1 MLIRVAVYRMAFAI
15 MEFEGYRKGSVSYKN
30 NNPGNIKFAGQTGAT
45 GGDTQGHAKFT
56 SFQTGWDALINQ
68 LTMMF
73 DGRSR
78 VYKKDMSIT
87 KVFSIYAEGNSSQYA
102 IFVAARLDVTPDTKL
117 KDLIG

>member
-1 MLIRVAVYRMAFAI
+1 
-15 MEFEGYRKGSVSYKN
+15 
-30 NNPGNIKFAGQTGAT
+30 
-45 GGDTQGHAKFT
+45 
-56 SFQTGWDALINQ
+56 
-68 LTMMF
+68 MMF

-102 IFVAARLDVTPDTKL
+102 IFVASRLDVTPDTKL